1 MSHGLSGPALL
12 NRGPVV
18 TSSEN
23 TAATRAQKATMRAEA
38 LARRASTSDSHRA
51 DFAIHLAAIGPG
63 LIPRRTPGSRAVVSA
78 FLPIRGEPDCRPL
91 MHALVAA
98 GLDTALPVTPK
109 RGLPLRFHLWRPGEP
124 LVARTWGISEP
135 GLDTPEVDP
144 DVLFVPL
151 AAFDRRGHR
160 LGYGAG
166 FYDNALAVLRARKP
180 VLAIGVA
187 FALQELEAV
196 PAEPHDERLD
206 MIITEQA
213 THIVTGD

>member
-1 MSHGLSGPALL
+1 MSHGHRGPALFG
-12 NRGPVV
+12 RGPAV
-18 TSSEN
+18 TSASL
-23 TAATRAQKATMRAEA
+23 ATQKAAMRAESA
-38 LARRASTSDSHRA
+38 GPPHPRNRPSSGDVDRPPRGNRAGSGAPSYTRVTGCR
-51 DFAIHLAAIGPG
+51 FA
-63 LIPRRTPGSRAVVSA
+63 A
-78 FLPIRGEPDCRPL
+78 FLPIRREPDCLPL
-91 MHALVAA
+91 LHALVAA

-109 RGLPLRFHLWRPGEP
+109 RGLPLRFHRWRPGEP
-124 LVARTWGISEP
+124 LVSRAWGLSEP
-135 GLDTPEVDP
+135 ALDAAEIDP

-187 FALQELEAV
+187 FALQEVEAV

-206 MIITEQA
+206 MIVTEQA
-213 THIVTGD
+213 THVVTDR